1 MPTISVRV
9 DDLYRLLGVEL
20 DVKSL
25 VRLMTKLKCEIEEM
39 AGGNLVYEANHDRPD
54 LFSAE
59 GLSRALKHLLGLP
72 VRRPTVSDC
81 GAVAYAEP
89 VPGRPYVAFAIVRNV
104 ELDDEALK
112 QIIQLQEKL
121 HTTYGRNRRKAS
133 IGLYDLD
140 KVKPPIYYKAVD
152 PDKTRYRPLGYGK
165 EMSLREVLSQTDKGR
180 EYGHIIDKME
190 KYPVIADS
198 EGRIL
203 SLAPILNSEDAK
215 VTTSTRNVLIDST
228 GLDPRVVVDMVTI
241 VAYSLFE
248 RGRNTEICLVE
259 TRYSNG
265 ERIAAP
271 RVEGVVQELTIG
283 QVNSLL
289 GTEIGVKD
297 AASLLGMFGYDVVEA
312 AGDKLVVRAPPYR
325 IDVLSWVDVA
335 EDIAIGYGY
344 ERLGEEANE
353 LPPSRGSGREDEV
366 EHLSD
371 LLRGVL
377 VSMGFSEVA
386 NYMMTSVDVD
396 VRLYNRRVEPVV
408 VANPISERFTSLR
421 TWLTAGL
428 VNFIVENKNKA
439 TEFRVFEVG
448 DVVFVREGRV
458 YEERRVGTAISSPEA
473 TLTDGLAVVNT
484 LLNAIGL
491 NPAFREGEVDGLLRE
506 RTAEIVVSD
515 EKVGFVGE
523 VHPEV
528 LLKLDYDR
536 PIVTVEID
544 VGKILKVLRKQ

>member
-1 MPTISVRV
+1 MRV

-25 VRLMTKLKCEIEEM
+25 VRLMTKLKCEIEDL

-59 GLSRALKHLLGLP
+59 GLSRALKFMLGLP
-72 VRRPTVSDC
+72 VRRPPVSGC
-81 GAVAYAEP
+81 GVVAYAEP
-89 VPGRPYVAFAIVRNV
+89 VPDRPFVAFAIVRNV

-121 HTTYGRNRRKAS
+121 HTTYGRNRKRAS

-140 KVKPPIYYKAVD
+140 MVKPPVYYRAVD
-152 PDKTRYRPLGYGK
+152 PDETRYRPLGYDK

-180 EYGHIIDKME
+180 EYGHIISKME
-190 KYPVIADS
+190 KYPVIMDS

-241 VAYSLFE
+241 MAYSLAE
-248 RGRNTEICLVE
+248 RGRDTEICLME
-259 TRYSNG
+259 TQFSDGKRL
-265 ERIAAP
+265 AAP

-283 QVNSLL
+283 QVNDLL
-289 GTEIGVKD
+289 GTEISVKE
-297 AASLLGMFGYDVVEA
+297 AANFLGMFGYDVVEA

-325 IDVLSWVDVA
+325 IDVLGWVDVA

-344 ERLGEEANE
+344 ERLGEEATG
-353 LPPSRGSGREDEV
+353 LPPSRSSGREDEV

-371 LLRGVL
+371 LLRRVL

-386 NYMMTSVDVD
+386 NYMMTSAEVD
-396 VRLYNRRVEPVV
+396 VRLYNRRVEPIV

-428 VNFIVENKNKA
+428 VNFIVENKNKSA
-439 TEFRVFEVG
+439 EFRIFEVG
-448 DVVFVREGRV
+448 DVVYVREGRV
-458 YEERRVGTAISSPEA
+458 YEERRVGVAISSPEA

-491 NPAFREGEVDGLLRE
+491 SPAFREGEIDGLLRE
-506 RTAEIVVSD
+506 RTAEIIVRD
-515 EKVGFVGE
+515 DNVGFVGE

-528 LLKLDYDR
+528 LLKLEYDR
-536 PIVTVEID
+536 PIVTIEID
-544 VGKILKVLRKQ
+544 VGKILKVLRAQ